1 MENQGQ
7 QPSQPVQGSSE
18 QQGNGFYGWQYDQD
32 NTEIAGPRPPAAP
45 LPPRQFAPPSQG
57 GLPPSQGGI
66 PTYPEPQSSPQAY
79 IPHSL
84 QQPPG
89 AYPPPGP
96 YQEQYVDMGST
107 LSYGQGMEYQYFDAP
122 QPSQPIA
129 QLRQERLQQLREER
143 MRRQQ
148 RRMKAD
154 VTTIIPW
161 RRNPPRPTP
170 PPIPGS
176 RPSFPDAPLPS
187 GNNYSSVQAGPI
199 APPHSPLSLPGREE
213 TGRKSGLLGI
223 SQKLKTAGTS
233 AQDTG
238 MIQKA
243 AIGRATMILTV
254 AFVGSRVLGLL
265 RTSMFAFVF
274 GASNVSDAY
283 LQAFLIPD
291 LIFNVVAGGALS
303 SAFIPVFT
311 KHMVAENDEKTAW
324 HIASSALNLA
334 ILGMVI
340 LAGLAILFAPGLVPL
355 YNQGDAAHL
364 ALITSLTRIM
374 LLQSIALGAGV
385 ITTSV
390 LNARQN
396 FRIPAIGTVLYNVG
410 LIAGLLPGLLLAFLG
425 KRNDTFAIY
434 CATWGVVI
442 GAVLQVGIQVPAIF
456 KVGMQYSP
464 KALDWRNPSI
474 IQIARQMV
482 PRIVNASML
491 SFTTF
496 VDRSLIGLLA
506 VGIVAANA
514 RGGTDGL
521 ISLYYQSMQLML
533 LPLGVFG
540 MSVATAAFP
549 TLAENFVKGRL
560 DRVRNTIMETLRGIL
575 YMSIPSSVGL
585 IVIGFPIIQV
595 LLQHGRFN
603 LEAAQTMT
611 IPLAFFAFGLAGL
624 AAVEI
629 LTRSFYALRD
639 SKTPVIV
646 SIGQFIFKIA
656 LALLLI
662 NIAVAANGGSSG
674 ATAWG
679 LGVLAFSTS
688 FAGLLEA
695 IILFWLLHQ
704 RLGGFNL
711 RDFGAFTGKVL
722 GASVVMGAALLVLN
736 FVISNLVFKW
746 LGHFHFL
753 AWLDTTATPSLGL
766 LGTIVA
772 MVKLAVFGF
781 VALFVYVRVGR
792 RIGIEELGPVR
803 RVLDRLKLSWI

>member
-1 MENQGQ
+1 MTVENQGQ
-7 QPSQPVQGSSE
+7 QPPQPVQGSSGK
-18 QQGNGFYGWQYDQD
+18 QGGGYYGWQYDQD
-32 NTEIAGPRPPAAP
+32 NTEIAGPKPPAVP
-45 LPPRQFAPPSQG
+45 LPPGALSSPPPG
-57 GLPPSQGGI
+57 GLPPYSSSQ
-66 PTYPEPQSSPQAY
+66 QSPQPPAY
-79 IPHSL
+79 TPYSARG
-84 QQPPG
+84 QQQAYAPG
-89 AYPPPGP
+89 Q
-96 YQEQYVDMGST
+96 YQEPYADMGTT

-122 QPSQPIA
+122 QPSQPIE

-143 MRRQQ
+143 LRRQQ

-161 RRNPPRPTP
+161 RTSKPSRPTP
-170 PPIPGS
+170 PPLVGGG
-176 RPSFPDAPLPS
+176 PSLFGPS
-187 GNNYSSVQAGPI
+187 ASSSVSPPSPPVQAGPVVPPQAGPS
-199 APPHSPLSLPGREE
+199 APPRSPLSLPGRN
-213 TGRKSGLLGI
+213 TAAPKSGLLGI
-223 SQKLKTAGTS
+223 SQKLKTAAAPS
-233 AQDTG
+233 QDTG

-243 AIGRATMILTV
+243 AIGRATMILTL

-265 RTSMFAFVF
+265 RTSMFSFVF

-311 KHMVAENDEKTAW
+311 KHMVAEKDEKTAW
-324 HIASSALNLA
+324 HVASSALNLSIA
-334 ILGMVI
+334 IMVC
-340 LAGLAILFAPGLVPL
+340 LAGLAILFAPMLVPL
-355 YNQGDAAHL
+355 YNKGDAAQL
-364 ALITSLTRIM
+364 GLITSLTRIM
-374 LLQSIALGAGV
+374 LLQSIVLGGGV
-385 ITTSV
+385 ITNSV

-410 LIAGLLPGLLLAFLG
+410 LIAGLLPGLLLAFIG
-425 KRNDTFAIY
+425 KRNDGLAIY

-442 GAVLQVGIQVPAIF
+442 GALFQVGIQVPAIF
-456 KVGMQYSP
+456 KVGMKYSP
-464 KALDWRNPSI
+464 KAFDWKHPSI
-474 IQIARQMV
+474 IQIGRQMV

-506 VGIVAANA
+506 VGIVAGA
-514 RGGTDGL
+514 GGTDGL

-560 DRVRNTIMETLRGIL
+560 DRVRNTITETLRGIL
-575 YMSIPSSVGL
+575 YMSIPSSVAL

-595 LLQHGRFN
+595 LLQHGRFD
-603 LEAAQTMT
+603 LTDAQTMT
-611 IPLAFFAFGLAGL
+611 VPLAFFALGLVGL

-639 SKTPVIV
+639 SKTPVAV

-662 NIAVAANGGSSG
+662 NVAVAMNGGPS
-674 ATAWG
+674 WG

-695 IILFWLLHQ
+695 VILFWLLHQ
-704 RLGGFNL
+704 RLGGFKL
-711 RDFGAFTGKVL
+711 REIGLFVGKVL
-722 GASVVMGAALLVLN
+722 LASLAMGAALWLLN
-736 FVISNLVFKW
+736 ALLDLIFHA
-746 LGHFHFL
+746 LGQVAAL
-753 AWLDTTATPSLGL
+753 RWVDTTSSPSLGL
-766 LGTIVA
+766 PGTIVA
-772 MVKLAVFGF
+772 IAKLAVFGF
-781 VALFVYVRVGR
+781 VALFVYVRAGR
-792 RIGIEELGPVR
+792 LLGIEELGPVR

>member
-1 MENQGQ
+1 
-7 QPSQPVQGSSE
+7 
-18 QQGNGFYGWQYDQD
+18 
-32 NTEIAGPRPPAAP
+32 
-45 LPPRQFAPPSQG
+45 
-57 GLPPSQGGI
+57 
-66 PTYPEPQSSPQAY
+66 
-79 IPHSL
+79 
-84 QQPPG
+84 
-89 AYPPPGP
+89 
-96 YQEQYVDMGST
+96 MGTT

-122 QPSQPIA
+122 QPSQPIE

-143 MRRQQ
+143 LRRQQ

-161 RRNPPRPTP
+161 RTGNKPGKPTP
-170 PPIPGS
+170 PPLAGGGPSLFKPG
-176 RPSFPDAPLPS
+176 PPS
-187 GNNYSSVQAGPI
+187 GVGGPSAPPTQAGSV
-199 APPHSPLSLPGREE
+199 APARSPLGLPGREAAVP
-213 TGRKSGLLGI
+213 RSGLLGI
-223 SQKLKTAGTS
+223 SQKLKSAAAP

-243 AIGRATMILTV
+243 AIGRATMILTL

-324 HIASSALNLA
+324 HVASSALNLA
-334 ILGMVI
+334 VAIMVL
-340 LAGLAILFAPGLVPL
+340 LAGLAILFAPWLVPL
-355 YNQGDAAHL
+355 YNKGDASQL
-364 ALITSLTRIM
+364 ALITSLTRVM
-374 LLQSIALGAGV
+374 LLQSIVLGAGV
-385 ITTSV
+385 ITNSV

-396 FRIPAIGTVLYNVG
+396 FRAPAIGTLLYNVG
-410 LIAGLLPGLLLAFLG
+410 LIAGLIPGLLLAFIG
-425 KRNDTFAIY
+425 KRNDGVAIY
-434 CATWGVVI
+434 SATWGVVI
-442 GAVLQVGIQVPAIF
+442 GALLQVAIQIPAIF
-456 KVGMQYSP
+456 KVGMKYSY
-464 KALDWRNPSI
+464 KAFDWKHPSI
-474 IQIARQMV
+474 IQIGRQMV

-506 VGIVAANA
+506 VGVVV
-514 RGGTDGL
+514 GTKGTDGL

-560 DRVRNTIMETLRGIL
+560 DRVRNTITETLRGIL

-595 LLQHGRFN
+595 LLQHGRFD
-603 LEAAQTMT
+603 LSAAQSMT
-611 IPLAFFAFGLAGL
+611 VPLAFFAFGLAGL

-662 NIAVAANGGSSG
+662 NVAVGIGGGSS
-674 ATAWG
+674 WG

-695 IILFWLLHQ
+695 VILFWLLHQ
-704 RLGGFNL
+704 RLGGFKL
-711 RDFGAFTGKVL
+711 RELGMFVGKVAL
-722 GASVVMGAALLVLN
+722 ASLAMGLALLLV
-736 FVISNLVFKW
+736 NLALDFLLRS
-746 LGHFHFL
+746 LGHVGFL
-753 AWLDTTATPSLGL
+753 SWLDTTSTPSLGL
-766 LGTIVA
+766 AGTIVA
-772 MVKLAVFGF
+772 VVKLGLFGF
-781 VALFVYVRVGR
+781 IALFVYVRAGR
-792 RIGIEELGPVR
+792 MLGIEELGPVR